1 MKYKLLKYFSAFL
14 CCLSH
19 KNLLRL
25 GHILGILYFHLIA
38 KERNR
43 AVDRMMKSFKIDE
56 EKAKKIVKDSFVNL
70 SQNVLEILYM
80 PRLKKDDF
88 KYIKFEGLDILKRE
102 YAKNRG
108 VVILTAHMGTWEWL
122 AAGLVKAGFSVT
134 ALAKTQPDSQYTKLL
149 DEYRAQVGVE
159 IFARG
164 AASELLAASRAL
176 KKGRILGFL
185 ADQDAGPGGA
195 FIEFLGEVCS
205 TPMGPAVFAR
215 KFMSP
220 VVPAFIIR
228 QSDGTHKIEIYEP
241 IVYNDTGDTN
251 ADLYDFTERMTKVIE
266 EQIIA
271 HPTQWIWFQK
281 RWNTRPEQQKVKHHT
296 VKTKVV
302 NK

>member
-14 CCLSH
+14 CHLSH

-43 AVDRMMKSFKIDE
+43 AVDRMMKSFHNSE
-56 EKAKKIVKDSFVNL
+56 QEAKDLIKKSFINL
-70 SQNVLEILYM
+70 SQNILEILYM
-80 PRLKKDDF
+80 PRLKRDDF

-102 YAKNRG
+102 YAKNKG
-108 VVILTAHMGTWEWL
+108 IVILTAHVGTWEWL
-122 AAGLVKAGFSVT
+122 AAGLVRAGFCVT
-134 ALAKTQPDSQYTKLL
+134 ALAKPQPDSQYTRLL

-164 AASELLAASRAL
+164 ETSELLAAARAL
-176 KKGRILGFL
+176 KKGNILGFL

-195 FIEFLGEVCS
+195 FVEFLGEVCS

-215 KFMSP
+215 KFKSP

-228 QSDGTHKIEIYEP
+228 QPDGTHKIEISEP
-241 IVYNDTGDTN
+241 IVYNDTGDVN
-251 ADLYDFTERMTKVIE
+251 ADLFDFTKRMTKVIE
-266 EQIIA
+266 DQIVA

-296 VKTKVV
+296 VK
-302 NK
+302 

>member
-1 MKYKLLKYFSAFL
+1 MV
-14 CCLSH
+14 
-19 KNLLRL
+19 
-25 GHILGILYFHLIA
+25 
-38 KERNR
+38 R
-43 AVDRMMKSFKIDE
+43 A
-56 EKAKKIVKDSFVNL
+56 
-70 SQNVLEILYM
+70 
-80 PRLKKDDF
+80 
-88 KYIKFEGLDILKRE
+88 G
-102 YAKNRG
+102 G
-108 VVILTAHMGTWEWL
+108 V
-122 AAGLVKAGFSVT
+122 AGLVKAGFSVT

>member
-1 MKYKLLKYFSAFL
+1 MKYRLLKYFSACL

-25 GHILGILYFHLIA
+25 GHVLGILYFKLIA
-38 KERNR
+38 KERRR
-43 AVDRMMKSFKIDE
+43 AVERMMKSFHNTEDE
-56 EKAKKIVKDSFVNL
+56 ANELIKKSFINL
-70 SQNVLEILYM
+70 SQNVLEILWM
-80 PRLKKDDF
+80 PRLKRDGF
-88 KYIKFEGLDILKRE
+88 KYIEFEGLDILKRE
-102 YAKNRG
+102 YAKGRG
-108 VVILTAHMGTWEWL
+108 IVILTAHVGTWEWL
-122 AAGLVKAGFSVT
+122 AAGLVHAGFSVT

-149 DEYRAQVGVE
+149 DEYRAEVGVE

-185 ADQDAGPGGA
+185 ADQDAGPHGA

-215 KFMSP
+215 KFQSP

-228 QSDGTHKIEIYEP
+228 QSDGTHKIEISEP
-241 IVYNDTGDTN
+241 IVYNDTGDGN
-251 ADLYDFTERMTKVIE
+251 ADLIDFTRRMTKVIE
-266 EQIIA
+266 DEIVA

-281 RWNTRPEQQKVKHHT
+281 RWNTRPEQQKTKIHT
-296 VKTKVV
+296 VKV
-302 NK
+302 NKN